1 MDKYGYTQREIERQG
16 YTTECRDGLMIYSDE
31 SAINNIIAT
40 YDPLPEAKVDAI
52 NRINEQSQSMMDAIE
67 LQYPSFEKHT
77 WPAQKIE
84 SEGWVADNEFKTPT
98 LDAIA
103 LSRGVNREDLIRK
116 AYEKVTASRLGRYRL
131 GYFADSSGGGLELTV
146 TELKNSRVNQS
157 LLLAS
162 GNVSITA
169 TETREARTD
178 ASAINIFSVES
189 IAVSTQESRQP
200 RYDSSGLVVVEPS
213 SISLFVGE
221 TRNSRLNSSDLYIPS
236 NISISNS
243 EVRSA
248 RYDIS
253 RLSAPITI
261 TVNPRNTV
269 RVKRKNNNVRI
280 KRKTNTIRVK

>member
-84 SEGWVADNEFKTPT
+84 SEGWFADNEFKTPT

-116 AYEKVTASRLGRYRL
+116 AYEKVTAFN
-131 GYFADSSGGGLELTV
+131 GYAANLAGKRQKIEDDITLSVDLDFICTV
-146 TELKNSRVNQS
+146 KF
-157 LLLAS
+157 
-162 GNVSITA
+162 
-169 TETREARTD
+169 EA
-178 ASAINIFSVES
+178 
-189 IAVSTQESRQP
+189 
-200 RYDSSGLVVVEPS
+200 
-213 SISLFVGE
+213 
-221 TRNSRLNSSDLYIPS
+221 
-236 NISISNS
+236 
-243 EVRSA
+243 
-248 RYDIS
+248 
-253 RLSAPITI
+253 
-261 TVNPRNTV
+261 
-269 RVKRKNNNVRI
+269 
-280 KRKTNTIRVK
+280 